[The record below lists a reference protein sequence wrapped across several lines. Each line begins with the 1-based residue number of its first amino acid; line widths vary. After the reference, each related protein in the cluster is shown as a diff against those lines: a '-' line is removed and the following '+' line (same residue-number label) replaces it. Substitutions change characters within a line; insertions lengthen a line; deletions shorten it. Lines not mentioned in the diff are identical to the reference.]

1 MAARDGLPVLY
12 ALLIWFVSTGVII
25 WLDGL
30 PKRTFRWSFAAASV
44 VAVAALFGVA
54 RSAADPSAM
63 GAYLGFTCALAVW
76 GWHEMSFLMG
86 IITGPR
92 KAPCP
97 PHATGWTRFKL
108 AAATLIYHEIAL
120 ALTAA
125 VLVALSWGRPNQTA
139 AATFAILFVMRLS
152 TKLNIFI
159 GVPNL
164 TVDFLPDH
172 LGYLKSYFRTKR
184 FNWLFPVSIVAS
196 TIVAVGL
203 AEAAFGAV
211 SAGAEAVGL
220 TLLFALVALAILEHW
235 FLVLPL
241 PDAALWRWAMT
252 SKAGQAK

>member
-1 MAARDGLPVLY
+1 MTAHDGLPLLY
-12 ALLIWFVSTGVII
+12 AVLVWFVSTGVII

-44 VAVAALFGVA
+44 VAVAAVIGVA
-54 RSAADPSAM
+54 RSAADASAM

-120 ALTAA
+120 ALTAVA
-125 VLVALSWGRPNQTA
+125 LVALSWGQPNQTA

-172 LGYLKSYFRTKR
+172 LGYLKSYFRTKQ
-184 FNWLFPVSIVAS
+184 FNWLFPVSIAVS
-196 TIVAVGL
+196 TVMAMLLG
-203 AEAAFGAV
+203 EAALGLI
-211 SAGAEAVGL
+211 STDGNAVGL
-220 TLLFALVALAILEHW
+220 TLLFALVALAVLEHW

-252 SKAGQAK
+252 TKAGQAK